1 MVNKERMINEF
12 KNLIK
17 FDSESF
23 KELDISL
30 YLFNKL
36 KSLGLKVKIDDAG
49 HKLYDNPKATGNIYG
64 YLEGDKDLEPIILSS
79 HMDTVSP
86 GINKEAIIENDIAK
100 SKGESVLG
108 ADDITGIVT
117 ILEVLTIIK
126 EKKLRHPD
134 IEVVFFIAEEAY
146 CKGSS
151 LFDYSILK
159 SRHAYVFDLAGD
171 VGTIAISAPSIVSIK
186 ITIEG
191 KAAHAGFEP
200 EKGISAILA
209 YARFISKL
217 KMGRIDSNTTLNI
230 GTVEGGSGKNII
242 PNLVISEGEIRGM
255 NDSKIKDIIDELA
268 DLLEKEVL
276 PLGAKYKFEYNQNI
290 SSYKIDENN
299 YVVRQY
305 KKALNGL
312 GYGNPKLIDTFG
324 GSDNNNFNKNGIE
337 GIVISNAMN
346 KIHTKEEY
354 FLISELLKSVNI
366 TLKLMTME
374 D

>member
-86 GINKEAIIENDIAK
+86 GINKEAIIENDIVK

-117 ILEVLTIIK
+117 ILEALTIIK
-126 EKKLRHPD
+126 EKNLRHPD
-134 IEVVFFIAEEAY
+134 IEVIFFIAEEAY

-159 SRHAYVFDLAGD
+159 SRHAYVFDLAGE
-171 VGTIAISAPSIVSIK
+171 VGNIAVSAPSIVSIK

-230 GTVEGGSGKNII
+230 GTINGGSGKNIV

-255 NDSKIKDIIDELA
+255 DDSKIDEIINDID
-268 DLLEKEVL
+268 DLLKKEIL
-276 PLGAKYKFEYNQNI
+276 PLGAKYKFEH
-290 SSYKIDENN
+290 YKDIQAYRIDKNN
-299 YVVRQY
+299 YVIKQY
-305 KKALNGL
+305 EKALKSL
-312 GYGNPKLIDTFG
+312 GYGSPKLIDTFG
-324 GSDNNNFNKNGIE
+324 GSDNNNFNKNGIY
-337 GIVISNAMN
+337 GIVVSNAMN
-346 KIHTKEEY
+346 DIHTTHEY
-354 FLISELLKSVNI
+354 FKISEFIKSAEI
-366 TLKLMTME
+366 ALKLVTE
-374 D
+374 V